1 MGDYIIPA
9 GYGEAEYIDK
19 KSRFIGQVEHVESES
34 EAMAFV
40 ERVRC
45 KHEDATHN
53 VWAYILSGGA
63 MRWSDD
69 GEPGGT
75 SGQPTLNVFRRAGV
89 CDVCCVV
96 TRYFGGILLGSGG
109 LVRAYSK
116 AAALALEA
124 AGRARM
130 AEWERVELMCSYSQY
145 ERVRRLLEGSGGG
158 GHRRELRRIRRRRRP
173 AARRRGRGNGAEALG
188 HDRGRGAAGRQG
200 QRLPPAEDGGM
211 NMIFR
216 RAESAEFEEIRN
228 FYWKLI
234 DSFDTAQYGP
244 GWKKGVYPSD
254 VDLKAALGTGELY
267 VLDDGENIAAAAV
280 INRNTGGADGTS
292 LLSGEI
298 FRRSGCSR
306 CTCWEFRRRGS
317 AQEWAASWRESALS
331 SRSTSVRSVCG
342 STLRRATCLPRS
354 YIFQWVFALQG
365 QELRTMR
372 ASAECGLKFSR
383 KFFEN

>member
-75 SGQPTLNVFRRAGV
+75 SGQPTLNVFRQAGV

-130 AEWERVELMCSYSQY
+130 AEWERVELMCYYSQY
-145 ERVRRLLEGSGGG
+145 ERVRRLLEGSGAADIEGSFG
-158 GHRRELRRIRRRRRP
+158 EFVAVAALLP
-173 AARRRGRGNGAEALG
+173 A
-188 HDRGRGAAGRQG
+188 GAAGEMER
-200 QRLPPAEDGGM
+200 RLSDMTAGAAQLAVKGSV
-211 NMIFR
+211 FR
-216 RAESAEFEEIRN
+216 PQKME
-228 FYWKLI
+228 
-234 DSFDTAQYGP
+234 G
-244 GWKKGVYPSD
+244 
-254 VDLKAALGTGELY
+254 
-267 VLDDGENIAAAAV
+267 
-280 INRNTGGADGTS
+280 
-292 LLSGEI
+292 
-298 FRRSGCSR
+298 
-306 CTCWEFRRRGS
+306 
-317 AQEWAASWRESALS
+317 
-331 SRSTSVRSVCG
+331 
-342 STLRRATCLPRS
+342 
-354 YIFQWVFALQG
+354 
-365 QELRTMR
+365 
-372 ASAECGLKFSR
+372 
-383 KFFEN
+383 